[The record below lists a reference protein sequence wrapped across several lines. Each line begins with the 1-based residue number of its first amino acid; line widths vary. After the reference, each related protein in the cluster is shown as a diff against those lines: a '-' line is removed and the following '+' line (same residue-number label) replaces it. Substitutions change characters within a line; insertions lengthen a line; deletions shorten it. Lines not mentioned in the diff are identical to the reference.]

1 MADNYDLLTERY
13 NSYRRVL
20 GLRNGTE
27 YGVRLQYGAATA
39 QCATAMTTT
48 ENLFAA
54 YSGLCAMHGYEPK
67 PDDIWLS
74 FLNLGATKK

>member
-1 MADNYDLLTERY
+1 MATNQDLLVERY

-20 GLRNGTE
+20 GLRSGTE

-39 QCATAMTTT
+39 QCATGQSTTD
-48 ENLFAA
+48 NLFAA

-74 FLNLGATKK
+74 FVNLVRT